1 MVKLLS
7 LPLLPFERK
16 SETSHSAQPTL
27 QVECGRELSSTSQW
41 KHLYKLFGI
50 LLQRFAPSLLIYLYQ
65 YGLRDIY
72 FILWVIIPF
81 VVCCCS
87 VAESCPTLCN
97 PMDYST
103 PGFPVLYYL
112 PELAQT
118 YVH

>member
-1 MVKLLS
+1 MLFFIAFRSHDVQLTLEDVEFPSLS
-7 LPLLPFERK
+7 LKAEY
-16 SETSHSAQPTL
+16 
-27 QVECGRELSSTSQW
+27 
-41 KHLYKLFGI
+41 LYKLFGI
-50 LLQRFAPSLLIYLYQ
+50 LLQRFAPCLLIYLYQ